1 MTKQFNVR
9 VYGILSEAG
18 KILLLE
24 EPYAGKTLIKFP
36 GGALEF
42 GEGLREALQ
51 REFLEELNLPV
62 EIDQHFYT
70 TDFFQP
76 SAFKEN
82 EQLIAI
88 YYKVYTSHIQ
98 ALRIMEKK
106 IQQLHWIAPE
116 DLKED
121 KVTLA
126 VDKKVIN
133 LLKVAQ

>member
-1 MTKQFNVR
+1 M
-9 VYGILSEAG
+9 
-18 KILLLE
+18 LE
-24 EPYAGKTLIKFP
+24 EPYTDKILTKFP

-62 EIDQHFYT
+62 EIGQHFYT

-76 SAFKEN
+76 SAFKKN

-88 YYKVYTSHIQ
+88 YYKVDTFHIE

-106 IQQLHWIAPE
+106 IRQLHWIAAE
-116 DLKED
+116 DLRED

-126 VDKKVIN
+126 VDKKVVD